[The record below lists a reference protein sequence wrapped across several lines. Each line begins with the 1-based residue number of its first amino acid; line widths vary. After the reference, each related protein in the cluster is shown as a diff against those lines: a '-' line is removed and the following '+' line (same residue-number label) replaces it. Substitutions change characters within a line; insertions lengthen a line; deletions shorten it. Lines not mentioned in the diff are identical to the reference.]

1 MTIVE
6 VQHVVEIQSIITNVN
21 VLDVNVTIR
30 SKTIDKHVF
39 KDREPRKVK
48 SIVDWKKERL
58 KKSIVEIIQ
67 QLQKTQT

>member
-21 VLDVNVTIR
+21 VLDVNVTIG

-48 SIVDWKKERL
+48 SIVD
-58 KKSIVEIIQ
+58 
-67 QLQKTQT
+67 